1 MNQGVVMFD
10 QWKKGF
16 DAWERSTSN
25 YLDEWLKSPAALEP
39 SGFLLSA
46 LMRMKKASDAAMAS
60 WWGAMGLPTRDMQER
75 TLHEIHRMQSK
86 ILDLEEQL
94 AAERRARP
102 RTARPDGA
110 VGPNGAGDGGRG

>member
-1 MNQGVVMFD
+1 MFQGFE

-16 DAWERSTSN
+16 DAWEQSTAKIM
-25 YLDEWLKSPAALEP
+25 DAWLKSPGVLEP
-39 SGFLLSA
+39 SGFVLSA
-46 LMRMKKASDAAMAS
+46 IMRMKKASDMAMSA
-60 WWGAMGLPTRDMQER
+60 WWGAVGLPTRDMQEK

-102 RTARPDGA
+102 RTARPEASAATD
-110 VGPNGAGDGGRG
+110 PRDES